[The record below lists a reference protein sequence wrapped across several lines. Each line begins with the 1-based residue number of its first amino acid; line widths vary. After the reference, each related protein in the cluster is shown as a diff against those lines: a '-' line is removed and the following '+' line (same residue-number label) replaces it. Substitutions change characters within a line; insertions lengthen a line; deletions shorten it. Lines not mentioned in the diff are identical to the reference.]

1 MEVSIKHKDII
12 DRCEQLSSFEARG
25 KVDAQGQSR
34 YLDIHIN
41 EIDQLLIN
49 QYIDQARAMLEEK
62 FDRMITESVD
72 VSKEQAYPF
81 DSIISGSG
89 FASYEG
95 KITNE
100 FIDLTGVK
108 TRVCFLSS
116 FSGSKFDVFG
126 IEVIDTDHP
135 SYGMI
140 YTNDE
145 MLGYEYES
153 NPNNERFYID
163 KNGTTYARTDGSLSR
178 FDITKSF
185 TWTIRTDT
193 RWAGASTFT
202 KHATEAITSYVM
214 AQWLAG
220 RLDERVQFYEALFAS
235 SLAMATKNLFTK
247 QAP

>member
-72 VSKEQAYPF
+72 LGKEQAYPF
-81 DSIISGSG
+81 DSIISGSSI
-89 FASYEG
+89 ASYYE

-100 FIDLTGVK
+100 IIDLTGVK
-108 TRVCFLSS
+108 TRVYF
-116 FSGSKFDVFG
+116 FSGSGFDVFG
-126 IEVIDTDHP
+126 IEGIDTHHP
-135 SYGMI
+135 SYGKI
-140 YTNDE
+140 CINDE
-145 MLGYEYES
+145 VLGYEYES

-178 FDITKSF
+178 FDIAKSF